1 VKVVLAPV
9 GTRGDVQPMIGLGV
23 ALQRAGHAVTL
34 CAAENDAD
42 WVREHGLAYARGG
55 RDAETLIRERGESMG
70 NPIAVLRGAR
80 DVIDEPFAL
89 LRAACHDADL
99 LIGTV
104 LLTLGP
110 SIAEGLG
117 IPFYWAAYAPQGL
130 PTSELPPPLGFPLWR
145 RPWLN
150 RLAWALMGRM
160 SNALARSTVNRR
172 RSEMGLRAIA
182 DVYRHM
188 EDSPVLFAADPALA
202 SPPADWRSPCQQT
215 GSWWLEQ
222 TQPLPEEVERFLAA
236 GPAPIYI
243 GFGSMPIKNPL
254 ARLRVLVEAV
264 HASGCRAL
272 ISAGWAGLGEQAV
285 LPASCLPVGALNHS
299 RLFPRLSAVVHH
311 GGAGTTA
318 AAARAGVPQVV
329 IPHLFD
335 QPYWAARVHAL
346 GVAPAPLPKNVRAAQ
361 LATAIRTA
369 QSDSG
374 LARSARQLGEQL
386 QASDGA
392 TATVRILES
401 RHANRQRQG
410 AADRV
415 SGSPRT

>member
-1 VKVVLAPV
+1 MKVVLAPV

-34 CAAENDAD
+34 CAAENYAD
-42 WVREHGLAYARGG
+42 WIREHGLTYARGG
-55 RDAETLIRERGESMG
+55 RDAETLMRERGESMG

-80 DVIDEPFAL
+80 DVIDEPFVL
-89 LRAACHDADL
+89 LRDACQGADL

-104 LLTLGP
+104 LLTIGP

-160 SNALARSTVNRR
+160 SNALARSIVNRR
-172 RSEMGLRAIA
+172 RIELGLHTIA

-188 EDSPVLFAADPALA
+188 EGSPVLFAVDAALA
-202 SPPADWRSPCQQT
+202 SPPADWCSPCQQT
-215 GSWWLEQ
+215 GTWCLEQ
-222 TQPLPEEVERFLAA
+222 AEPLPEEVERFLAA
-236 GPAPIYI
+236 GPPPIYI
-243 GFGSMPIKNPL
+243 GFGSMPIQDPI
-254 ARLRVLVEAV
+254 ARLQVLVDAV
-264 HASGCRAL
+264 KASGCRAL
-272 ISAGWAGLGEQAV
+272 ISGGWAGLGERAA
-285 LPASCLPVGALNHS
+285 LPASCLRVGALNHS
-299 RLFPRLSAVVHH
+299 RLFPRVSAVVHH

-318 AAARAGVPQVV
+318 TAARAGVPQIV

-346 GVAPAPLPKNVRAAQ
+346 GVAPPPLPKKLRAAQ
-361 LATAIRTA
+361 LAAAIRTA
-369 QSDSG
+369 QSDPD
-374 LARSARQLGEQL
+374 LARTARQLGEKL
-386 QASDGA
+386 RASDGA
-392 TATVRILES
+392 RVTVQFLQS
-401 RHANRQRQG
+401 RHAKH
-410 AADRV
+410 
-415 SGSPRT
+415 